1 MKLNVFKIDGTESKD
16 SVELREDVFGIVPN
30 DQLVYEDVRSYLAA
44 QRQGTAKTKGRVEVR
59 GGGRKAFKQKG
70 TGGAR
75 RGTLRSPLL
84 KGGGTV
90 FGPKP
95 RTYSIRLTKKMKQI
109 ARKSALTYKAIE
121 GGIMIVEDFGFE
133 VPKTKEMMAVVEAL
147 KLTDKKV
154 LLLTAEN
161 NRVLRKSAS
170 NLPKISTLEAF
181 KSSTY
186 EIMNTDV
193 LLIQKSALDALQETF
208 AVKEGVEA

>member
-95 RTYSIRLTKKMKQI
+95 RSYSIRLTKKMKQI

-133 VPKTKEMMAVVEAL
+133 VPKTKEMKALVEAL